1 MFVGIT
7 NRPRPYAWGSRT
19 AIAELLGWAPS
30 GGPEAELWLGAH
42 SGSPSRIVDPAAT
55 GGAVDLAAWIAAD
68 PGTTLGPYAH
78 TARLPFL
85 LKLLAASSPLSL
97 QAHPTAEQARKG
109 FRREN
114 EAGVPLDAPHRN
126 YRDEHPKPELIYAL
140 SERFEAL
147 CGFRTPTEYRRLLAV
162 LRRRAAPGE
171 PVAPLDALLELA
183 ASDDALPDVVEW
195 LSRGGDDV
203 DAVVELVANLVGRPA
218 APAEDARF
226 AAAFAT
232 AVDLAAEYPG
242 DPGVVVSLLLNRVSL
257 RRGEALYLP
266 AGNIHAYL
274 SGLGVELMAASDN
287 VLRGGL
293 TPKNV
298 DVPELLNVLD
308 FDPRAVPVL
317 VPERPSPGLEVYR
330 PTVPDFVLVRFA
342 GGAPATFP
350 LHGPA
355 IAICTR
361 GSVALA
367 GASSASPLDRGSAI
381 YITPDEGEI
390 TFAGDGEVFVAT
402 SG

>member
-19 AIAELLGWAPS
+19 AIAELLGWEPS

-42 SGSPSRIVDPAAT
+42 SGSPSRIVDPPAT
-55 GGAVDLAAWIAAD
+55 GGAADLAAWIAAD
-68 PGTTLGPYAH
+68 PSMTLGPHAH
-78 TARLPFL
+78 SARLPFL
-85 LKLLAASSPLSL
+85 LKLLAAGSPLSL
-97 QAHPTAEQARKG
+97 QAHPTAQQAREG

-126 YRDEHPKPELIYAL
+126 YRDEHPKPELVYAL

-147 CGFRTPTEYRRLLAV
+147 CGFRSLTESREVLGV
-162 LRRRAAPGE
+162 LRRRAGPGSQLAPI
-171 PVAPLDALLELA
+171 DALLERA
-183 ASDDALPDVVEW
+183 AADDALPDLVEW
-195 LSRGGDDV
+195 LSRGGDDI
-203 DAVVELVANLVGRPA
+203 DAVVDLVAELAGRTPA
-218 APAEDARF
+218 PGEDGRF
-226 AAAFAT
+226 DAAFAT
-232 AVDLAAEYPG
+232 TTDLAEEYPG
-242 DPGVVVSLLLNRVSL
+242 DPGIIVSLLLNRVSL
-257 RRGEALYLP
+257 RRGQALYLP

-293 TPKNV
+293 TPKHV

-308 FDPRAVPVL
+308 FTPRAVPVL
-317 VPERPSPGLEVYR
+317 VPESPSPGLEVYR
-330 PTVPDFVLVRFA
+330 PTVPDFVLVRFD

-350 LHGPA
+350 IQGPA

-361 GSVALA
+361 GAVTLS
-367 GASSASPLDRGSAI
+367 GTSSTRLDRGSAV

-390 TFAGDGEVFVAT
+390 TFAGDGEVFLAT

>member
-19 AIAELLGWAPS
+19 AIADLLGWEPS

-42 SGSPSRIVDPAAT
+42 PGSPSRIVDPAAT
-55 GGAVDLAAWIAAD
+55 GGAADLAAWIAAD
-68 PGTTLGPYAH
+68 PSVALGPDARS
-78 TARLPFL
+78 ARLPFL
-85 LKLLAASSPLSL
+85 LKLLAAGSPLSL
-97 QAHPTAEQARKG
+97 QAHPTAAQAREG

-147 CGFRTPTEYRRLLAV
+147 CGFRTLAEFRQIVAV
-162 LRRRAAPGE
+162 LRRRATPGAQ
-171 PVAPLDALLELA
+171 VVPLDALLELA

-203 DAVVELVANLVGRPA
+203 DAVVDLVADLAARRPA
-218 APAEDARF
+218 PGEDGQF
-226 AAAFAT
+226 DTAFAT
-232 AVDLAAEYPG
+232 TVDLAAEYPG
-242 DPGVVVSLLLNRVSL
+242 DPGIMVSLLLNRVSL

-293 TPKNV
+293 TPKHV
-298 DVPELLNVLD
+298 DVPELMNVLD
-308 FDPRAVPVL
+308 FTPRAVPVL
-317 VPERPSPGLEVYR
+317 APERPSPGLEVYR
-330 PTVPDFVLVRFA
+330 PTAPDFVLVRFG
-342 GGAPATFP
+342 GGAQATFP
-350 LHGPA
+350 LQGPA

-361 GSVALA
+361 GSVALS
-367 GASSASPLDRGSAI
+367 GASSIRLDRGSAV

-390 TFAGDGEVFVAT
+390 TLSGDGEVFVAT

>member
-19 AIAELLGWAPS
+19 AIAELLGWEPS

-42 SGSPSRIVDPAAT
+42 RGSPSRIVDPEAI
-55 GGAVDLAAWIAAD
+55 GGAVDLEAWIAAD
-68 PGTTLGPYAH
+68 PSTTLGSYAH
-78 TARLPFL
+78 SARLPFL
-85 LKLLAASSPLSL
+85 LKLLAARSPLSL
-97 QAHPTAEQARKG
+97 QAHPTAEKAREG

-114 EAGVPLDAPHRN
+114 ETGVPLDAPHRN
-126 YRDEHPKPELIYAL
+126 YRDEHSKPELIYAL

-147 CGFRTPTEYRRLLAV
+147 CGFRTLTEYREILAI
-162 LRRRAAPGE
+162 LHRRAAGVQ
-171 PVAPLDALLELA
+171 VAPLDALLELV

-203 DAVVELVANLVGRPA
+203 DAVVALVADLAARPPAPGEDGRF
-218 APAEDARF
+218 DT
-226 AAAFAT
+226 AFAT
-232 AVDLAAEYPG
+232 AVDLAVEYPG
-242 DPGVVVSLLLNRVSL
+242 DPGIVVSLLLNRVSL
-257 RRGEALYLP
+257 RRGQALYLP

-293 TPKNV
+293 TPKHV

-308 FDPRAVPVL
+308 FTPRALPVL
-317 VPERPSPGLEVYR
+317 TPERPSPGLEVYR
-330 PTVPDFVLVRFA
+330 PTVPDFVLVRFG

-361 GSVALA
+361 GSVALS
-367 GASSASPLDRGSAI
+367 GASSARLDRGSAV
-381 YITPDEGEI
+381 YITPDEAEI
-390 TFAGDGEVFVAT
+390 TLAGDGEVFVAT
-402 SG
+402 TG

>member
-19 AIAELLGWAPS
+19 AIAELLGWEPS

-42 SGSPSRIVDPAAT
+42 PGSPSHILDPAAT
-55 GGAVDLAAWIAAD
+55 GGASDLAAWIAAD
-68 PGTTLGPYAH
+68 PRTTLGPYAPS
-78 TARLPFL
+78 ARLPFL
-85 LKLLAASSPLSL
+85 LKLLAAGSPLSL
-97 QAHPTAEQARKG
+97 QAHPTAEQAREG

-114 EAGVPLDAPHRN
+114 EAGVPLDGGRRN

-147 CGFRTPTEYRRLLAV
+147 CGFRALADYRELLRV
-162 LRRRAAPGE
+162 LRARATPGE
-171 PVAPLDALLELA
+171 PVAPLDALLGLA
-183 ASDDALPDVVEW
+183 ASDDALPAVVER
-195 LSRGGDDV
+195 LSCGGDDV
-203 DAVVELVANLVGRPA
+203 DAVVGLVVDLAARPPTPDEDGRF
-218 APAEDARF
+218 D
-226 AAAFAT
+226 AAFAT
-232 AVDLAAEYPG
+232 VVDLAAEYPG
-242 DPGVVVSLLLNRVSL
+242 DPGTVISLLLNRVSL

-293 TPKNV
+293 TPKHV
-298 DVPELLNVLD
+298 DVPELLKVLD
-308 FDPRAVPVL
+308 FEPSDAPIL
-317 VPERPSPGLEVYR
+317 TPERPSPNVEVYR
-330 PTVPDFVLVRFA
+330 PSVPDFVLVRFG
-342 GGAPATFP
+342 GGAPATIP
-350 LHGPA
+350 IDGPA

-361 GSVALA
+361 GAVALS
-367 GASSASPLDRGSAI
+367 GASSAHLERGSAV

-402 SG
+402 TG